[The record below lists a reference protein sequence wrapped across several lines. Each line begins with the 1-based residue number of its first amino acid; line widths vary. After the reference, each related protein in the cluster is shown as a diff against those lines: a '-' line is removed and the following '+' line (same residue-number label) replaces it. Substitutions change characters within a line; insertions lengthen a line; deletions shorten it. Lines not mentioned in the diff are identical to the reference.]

1 MLWIIPAIV
10 VSYLVG
16 SIPTAYIFCRLL
28 KGIDIRTVGSGNV
41 GATNALRVLG
51 KGWGVVILFLDIL
64 KGLVPVVIVGDLIA
78 SKILFLSNEQ
88 LRVLVGICCISG
100 HNWTV
105 FLNFK
110 GGKGIATTLGVL
122 LGFALRIPGLSV
134 ILGLLIITWFSVFMV
149 SRIVSLASIIAAVCL
164 PLYAFVFR
172 QSLFIIFSG
181 IILAL
186 FAVIRHK
193 ANIKRLFARQ
203 EPRLNFKKQPK

>member
-1 MLWIIPAIV
+1 MLWIIPAIL

-51 KGWGVVILFLDIL
+51 KGWGVVILLLDIL

-78 SKILFLSNEQ
+78 TKVLFLSNEQ
-88 LRVLVGICCISG
+88 LRVLIGICCISG

-122 LGFALRIPGLSV
+122 LGFALRIPGLSI
-134 ILGLLIITWFSVFMV
+134 ILGLLIITWFSVFML

-164 PLYAFVFR
+164 PVYALVFR
-172 QSLFIIFSG
+172 QSSFIIFSG